1 MDDILDF
8 GGLEIRKKTIVGPD
22 KKTYTLEEATGK
34 VATEHRNAI
43 MASSV
48 FGPDGRVT
56 GVKNLASVEA
66 RFVAGCLWDEK
77 RRNPPEQVIL
87 SWPAQVVKKLY
98 EAAQELSGMNEESPL
113 YEAMEKALGLE
124 NSPFSFEDFCDW
136 VATLEDLDNSNGTKD
151 FRPLTRLFAKKKEPV
166 KNS

>member
-8 GGLEIRKKTIVGPD
+8 GGLEIRKKTVIGPD
-22 KKTYTLEEATGK
+22 KKTYSLEEATGK
-34 VATEHRNAI
+34 VATDHRNAI

-66 RFVAGCLWDEK
+66 AFVAGCLWDEK
-77 RRNPPEQVIL
+77 RRNPPVQAIL
-87 SWPAQVVKKLY
+87 GWPSQVVKKLY
-98 EAAQELSGMNEESPL
+98 EAAQELSGMNEESPI
-113 YEAMEKALGLE
+113 YEAMEKALARE
-124 NSPFSFEDFCDW
+124 DSPIEFEDFCDW
-136 VATLEDLDNSNGTKD
+136 VATIEKD
-151 FRPLTRLFAKKKEPV
+151 DAGKEFRPITRIFAKKREES